1 MSNIRI
7 EELLRK
13 RARLLEELG
22 QQAWL
27 LQGTWIERYSTCIR
41 PDCRCHQGERHGPR
55 HYVAVMRDG
64 KQRQTYVR
72 RKHEALVREG
82 LRQGQ
87 VIDNLLQQITD
98 INLELLKEGVHDA
111 SQP

>member
-1 MSNIRI
+1 MR
-7 EELLRK
+7 E

-22 QQAWL
+22 KQEWL
-27 LQGTWIERYSTCIR
+27 LQGTWIERYSTCVR
-41 PDCRCHQGERHGPR
+41 PDCKCHQGERHGPR

-64 KQRQTYVR
+64 RQRQSYVR

-87 VIDNLLQQITD
+87 ENDRLLQQITD
-98 INLELLKEGVHDA
+98 INLELLKEDA
-111 SQP
+111 YDDVQS